1 MKSLYMLALLPFIGL
16 LGGLSFANRV
26 EPYVLGMPFLIFWI
40 ILWVVLTSL
49 IMGTIYFFDPVNK
62 EESE

>member
-1 MKSLYMLALLPFIGL
+1 MKSLYLLALLPFIGL